1 MTRKQLPA
9 TIPKRLFSLE
19 EVMPGEK
26 LYEVCVL
33 LKDVPGALAKTTK
46 ALADARVNIKAESSF
61 YVPGYEDVCFWT
73 AFLDVSKAT
82 QDVRGLKKS
91 LLQLDVIED
100 AKFEEPKPAP
110 FEIMHFPV
118 LHANTRA
125 VIMPIGSFWA
135 LMDKLEKILTPS
147 GLTALHYDA
156 GKNVGEHT
164 AIRLK
169 EIYKLNNEQL
179 IQAFAQAQK
188 AIGWG
193 IMDFQQ
199 VNFNQSSGKVIMH
212 GSFEAT
218 ALGAKKYNVCDWTRG
233 AIAGFMSVV
242 FGKSV
247 EVKEVKCL
255 ANGNEHCEFM
265 IQSKL

>member
-1 MTRKQLPA
+1 V
-9 TIPKRLFSLE
+9 IPKRLFSLE
-19 EVMPGEK
+19 EVKPGEK

-33 LKDVPGALAKTTK
+33 LKDVPGALAKAAKT
-46 ALADARVNIKAESSF
+46 LADARVNIKAESSF
-61 YVPGYEDVCFWT
+61 YVPRYEDVCFWT

-82 QDVRGLKKS
+82 QDINGLKET

-100 AKFEEPKPAP
+100 VKFEEPKPAP
-110 FEIMHFPV
+110 FETMHFPT

-125 VIMPIGSFWA
+125 VIVPIGSFWA
-135 LMDKLEKILTPS
+135 LMSRLEKILTPS

-164 AIRLK
+164 AVRLK
-169 EIYKLNNEQL
+169 EIYGLKDKEL

-188 AIGWG
+188 AVGWG

-199 VNFNQSSGKVIMH
+199 IDFSQSGGKVVVKDC
-212 GSFEAT
+212 FEAS
-218 ALGAKKYNVCDWTRG
+218 AWGEKNYNVCDWTRG

-247 EVKEVKCL
+247 EVKETKCL
-255 ANGNEHCEFM
+255 ANKSEHCEFL
-265 IQSKL
+265 IQSEL